1 MGTVAGVHCPGHGDG
16 LFVDQSLLE
25 CAKAFTTIPESRRD
39 FVRFIKDGYWVDY
52 LPQTEI
58 LRSRSLRAKVAEFD
72 VTFGSP
78 RRAAAEGNLRA
89 SISSSTKSAKSYET
103 PELRGSFDE
112 MYASVERRTCFAQD
126 SIQAFLYSIT
136 CPLYLENCKNRS
148 SLLQGEDEPV
158 DDDELRDLGSEE
170 SEMHR
175 LQEILL
181 SSAAFSDEIELEC
194 SLSTPSWLG
203 TLTAAINDCSHAVI
217 ICRVD
222 ATPAGCLF
230 PAVLV
235 NAAAHRRHAA
245 RLAFSPRDTDL
256 CGLWQ
261 IDADESTRAA
271 MDECLRRAQP
281 VRLFSHHAKDL
292 RSSGSTHSPSPTTPT
307 TTACASVRAN
317 TSARSSASS
326 AVAELSTRIMSG
338 KITSSPPKPSAGSR
352 PASLGA
358 VSADSYTHSPV
369 ANVSAVIPTT
379 VLDITHIFDTS
390 GAHRYV
396 LGILADGVDPRNL
409 DREVRVLADSA
420 LLIAHVIKPPVL
432 SGGRAACDG
441 AGTGQNDAL
450 ALLCAKSK
458 RDLGTV

>member
-16 LFVDQSLLE
+16 LFVNQSLLE
-25 CAKAFTTIPESRRD
+25 CVKEFTTHPESRRD
-39 FVRFIKDGYWVDY
+39 FVKFIKDGYWVDY
-52 LPQTEI
+52 LPQTEL

-78 RRAAAEGNLRA
+78 RRAAVEGNLRT
-89 SISSSTKSAKSYET
+89 SISGSTKSAKSYET

-112 MYASVERRTCFAQD
+112 MYACVEGRTCFAQD
-126 SIQAFLYSIT
+126 SIQAFLFSII
-136 CPLYLENCKNRS
+136 CPLYLANCKNNP
-148 SLLQGEDEPV
+148 SLVQGEEEPV
-158 DDDELRDLGSEE
+158 DNDDPRDLGSEE

-194 SLSTPSWLG
+194 SLSTPTWLS

-222 ATPAGCLF
+222 ATPSGFLF

-245 RLAFSPRDTDL
+245 RLALSPRDTDL

-261 IDADESTRAA
+261 MDADESTRAA

-307 TTACASVRAN
+307 TACASVRAN
-317 TSARSSASS
+317 TSARSNASS

-338 KITSSPPKPSAGSR
+338 KITSSPPKPGAGSR
-352 PASLGA
+352 TASLGA

-369 ANVSAVIPTT
+369 ANASAVIPTT

-420 LLIAHVIKPPVL
+420 LLIAHVIKPPVM
-432 SGGRAACDG
+432 SGGRAAGNG

-458 RDLGTV
+458 RDLGTA